1 MWIVKTNYKEFF
13 PIYVARNDANIPVF
27 YVEFIGNSYSLMET
41 SFFNDEKSAFF
52 KESIGYAQECVMLDE
67 PFDEVKF
74 RCLFEREVWVY
85 LNFTPKE
92 KRDDIPEWYVKDG
105 YLLID
110 KFKNDKKILQHFFW
124 KEELF
129 HQRHRLKL
137 ERVFKRYMEHFGW
150 NRFLQQ
156 LPFDV
161 TSISAEQF
169 IQTWGFRMSE
179 PFKSELR
186 QTEMCRVR
194 KGQQTST
201 YFVLLGD
208 QPYCWIKRN
217 D

>member
-1 MWIVKTNYKEFF
+1 
-13 PIYVARNDANIPVF
+13 
-27 YVEFIGNSYSLMET
+27 
-41 SFFNDEKSAFF
+41 
-52 KESIGYAQECVMLDE
+52 
-67 PFDEVKF
+67 
-74 RCLFEREVWVY
+74 
-85 LNFTPKE
+85 
-92 KRDDIPEWYVKDG
+92 VKDG

-161 TSISAEQF
+161 TAISAEQF

-186 QTEMCRVR
+186 QTKMCFVR

-208 QPYCWIKRN
+208 QPYWWIKRN